1 MTEKRETLSRAAMGR
16 AAAVGRPQ
24 AAGAPKR
31 SLAAKL
37 FRRTLPVV
45 MLIVL
50 LIQGSIAWIT
60 WTDQRR
66 ALERR
71 AGVLTDLTAAA
82 IATPLWYLDR
92 TVFEPQV
99 EALVSDRGF
108 RYARVLDDNDEMLFE
123 TGTPPE
129 PGSGAITVSR
139 TIIEP
144 QGHIKVGTLEVAFA
158 TGELNRIAIL
168 QVATAAFAVLLLT
181 GALSITVQ
189 FAMRRLVVQ
198 PLGRMLRAMR
208 QVEHKSWTT
217 LDEPT
222 DDELGQAAAAFNR
235 MVAGLRAGDDAR
247 RLLEALQ
254 DAQAALVEKNVELE
268 TANRQ
273 VMESIRYARRIQEG
287 ILPDPAVL
295 APAMADI
302 ALLWEPL
309 DVVGGDYCWMER
321 RDGKCLILLADCT
334 GHGVPGAFMTL
345 VVASELKAI
354 LDVASMPAPDL
365 ILAELDRRLRARLR
379 QDRPDPGG
387 HDASDDGVDAAVCL
401 YDEAA
406 GTVAFAGAGLSLTV
420 VGPDGVSS
428 ITGVRRSLGYRTLP
442 PPGRI
447 PVHLHQVR
455 PGESFHLWT
464 DGVTDH
470 VGGPSRRLF
479 GRRRMAALLAS
490 HADLPLAD
498 RLRALT
504 AALDDWRGA
513 EARRDD
519 MTLVAF
525 RPRLSGPLADGSTT
539 AGHPAPTPTPT
550 PTPDEP

>member
-1 MTEKRETLSRAAMGR
+1 MTEKRETLSRAAMGG
-16 AAAVGRPQ
+16 AAMGRVQ

-99 EALVSDRGF
+99 EALVSDQGF

-129 PGSGAITVSR
+129 PGSGVITVSR

-144 QGHIKVGTLEVAFA
+144 QGHIKVGTLEVVFA

-401 YDEAA
+401 YDEAT

-525 RPRLSGPLADGSTT
+525 RPRLPGPLADGSAT
-539 AGHPAPTPTPT
+539 AGLPTPTPTPT

>member
-16 AAAVGRPQ
+16 AATGRAQ

-99 EALVSDRGF
+99 DALVSDQGF

-129 PGSGAITVSR
+129 PGSGAITVAR

-144 QGHIKVGTLEVAFA
+144 QGHIKVGTLEVVFA

-217 LDEPT
+217 LDEPA

-295 APAMADI
+295 SPAMTDI

-387 HDASDDGVDAAVCL
+387 HDASDDGVDAAVCI

-479 GRRRMAALLAS
+479 GRRRMA
-490 HADLPLAD
+490 
-498 RLRALT
+498 
-504 AALDDWRGA
+504 
-513 EARRDD
+513 
-519 MTLVAF
+519 
-525 RPRLSGPLADGSTT
+525 
-539 AGHPAPTPTPT
+539 
-550 PTPDEP
+550 

>member
-1 MTEKRETLSRAAMGR
+1 MTEKRETLTG
-16 AAAVGRPQ
+16 AVIGRPP

-108 RYARVLDDNDEMLFE
+108 RYARVLNDNDEMLFE

-129 PGSGAITVSR
+129 AGSGAITVSR
-139 TIIEP
+139 EIIEP
-144 QGHIKVGTLEVAFA
+144 QGHIKAGTLEVVFA
-158 TGELNRIAIL
+158 TDELNRIAIL

-217 LDEPT
+217 LDEPA

-268 TANRQ
+268 TANHQ

-295 APAMADI
+295 APAMADV

-345 VVASELKAI
+345 VVASELQAI
-354 LDVASMPAPDL
+354 LDVAGVPEPDQ
-365 ILAELDRRLRARLR
+365 ILGALDRRLRMRLR

-387 HDASDDGVDAAVCL
+387 RDASDDGVDAAVCI
-401 YDEAA
+401 YDEAT
-406 GTVAFAGAGLSLTV
+406 GTIAFAGAGLSLTV
-420 VGPDGVSS
+420 VGPDSVSS
-428 ITGVRRSLGYRTLP
+428 ITGVRRSLGYRSLP

-479 GRRRMAALLAS
+479 GRRRMAALLAT
-490 HADLPLAD
+490 HAHLPLAE
-498 RLRALT
+498 RLQALT
-504 AALDDWRGA
+504 VALDEWRGT

-519 MTLVAF
+519 MTMVAF
-525 RPRLSGPLADGSTT
+525 RPQT
-539 AGHPAPTPTPT
+539 AGPPAGGDPAGGDPVTNSSNAPNP
-550 PTPDEP
+550 

>member
-1 MTEKRETLSRAAMGR
+1 MTEKRETLSRAAMGG
-16 AAAVGRPQ
+16 AAMGRVQ

-99 EALVSDRGF
+99 EALVSDQGF

-129 PGSGAITVSR
+129 PGSGVITVSR

-144 QGHIKVGTLEVAFA
+144 QGHIKVGTLEVVFA

-401 YDEAA
+401 YDEAT

-525 RPRLSGPLADGSTT
+525 RPRLPGPLADGSAT
-539 AGHPAPTPTPT
+539 AGLPTPTPTQT